1 MKLSD
6 QSDSTRLDN
15 IECVEDDHGSKKKEK
30 WRNTFLENL
39 SQKGLELETVDIYLS
54 LIIRKNFNIL
64 RF

>member
-30 WRNTFLENL
+30 WRNKFLENL
-39 SQKGLELETVDIYLS
+39 SQKGLELETVDISLS
-54 LIIRKNFNIL
+54 LFI
-64 RF
+64 